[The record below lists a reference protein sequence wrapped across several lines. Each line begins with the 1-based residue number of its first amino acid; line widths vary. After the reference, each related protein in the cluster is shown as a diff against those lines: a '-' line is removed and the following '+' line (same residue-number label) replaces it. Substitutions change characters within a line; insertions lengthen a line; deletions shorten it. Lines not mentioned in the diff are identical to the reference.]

1 MEILR
6 CEAVTK
12 VYGRG
17 ANQVKALDGVSLS
30 IEKGEFVAV
39 VGASGSGK
47 STLLHLMGGVD
58 QPTEGRVFVEDEDIS
73 TLNPVKAAVF
83 RRRKVGLIY
92 QFYNLIPT
100 LSVEQNIKLPM
111 LLDKRRPDEAYFR
124 GLVAGLGLED
134 KLKALPGA
142 LSGGQQ
148 QRTAIARSLL
158 YRPAVVLADEPTGNL
173 DRQNSRQIVELLKGS
188 NRDLGQTIV
197 IITHDERIALEA
209 DRVVQIEDGRIV
221 SDRRTVYGVR
231 YVETIFTGLYQAK
244 PGRIY
249 FHRGDGAD
257 RVVPDLGNQRDLL
270 QYVGGRE
277 PSDRRG
283 GRGLAGT
290 AAGGSECGGP
300 GSGGKL

>member
-17 ANQVKALDGVSLS
+17 TNQVKALDGVSLS

-111 LLDKRRPDEAYFR
+111 LLDKRRPDEVYFR

-158 YRPAVVLADEPTGNL
+158 YRPAGVLADEPTGNL
-173 DRQNSRQIVELLKGS
+173 DRQNSRQIMELLKGS

-197 IITHDERIALEA
+197 IITHNERIALEA

-221 SDRRTVYGVR
+221 SDRRTV
-231 YVETIFTGLYQAK
+231 
-244 PGRIY
+244 
-249 FHRGDGAD
+249 
-257 RVVPDLGNQRDLL
+257 
-270 QYVGGRE
+270 
-277 PSDRRG
+277 
-283 GRGLAGT
+283 
-290 AAGGSECGGP
+290 
-300 GSGGKL
+300 

>member
-17 ANQVKALDGVSLS
+17 TNQVKALDGVSLS

-148 QRTAIARSLL
+148 QRTTIARSLL

-221 SDRRTVYGVR
+221 SDRRTV
-231 YVETIFTGLYQAK
+231 
-244 PGRIY
+244 
-249 FHRGDGAD
+249 
-257 RVVPDLGNQRDLL
+257 
-270 QYVGGRE
+270 
-277 PSDRRG
+277 
-283 GRGLAGT
+283 
-290 AAGGSECGGP
+290 
-300 GSGGKL
+300 

>member
-30 IEKGEFVAV
+30 VEKGEFVAV

-58 QPTEGRVFVEDEDIS
+58 RPTEGRVFVEDEDIS

-134 KLKALPGA
+134 KLKALPDA

-173 DRQNSRQIVELLKGS
+173 DSRSSEAVIKAFLEAKRKLGATTFMVTHDSFSASYCDRVIVMKDGKVFQELVNSGEPRVFMEELLEV
-188 NRDLGQTIV
+188 LGRMNGG
-197 IITHDERIALEA
+197 D
-209 DRVVQIEDGRIV
+209 
-221 SDRRTVYGVR
+221 
-231 YVETIFTGLYQAK
+231 QA
-244 PGRIY
+244 
-249 FHRGDGAD
+249 
-257 RVVPDLGNQRDLL
+257 
-270 QYVGGRE
+270 
-277 PSDRRG
+277 
-283 GRGLAGT
+283 
-290 AAGGSECGGP
+290 
-300 GSGGKL
+300 

>member
-17 ANQVKALDGVSLS
+17 TNQVKALDGVSLS

-111 LLDKRRPDEAYFR
+111 LLDKRRPDEVYFR

-173 DRQNSRQIVELLKGS
+173 DRQNSRQIMELLKGS

-197 IITHDERIALEA
+197 IITHNERIALEA

-221 SDRRTVYGVR
+221 SDRRTV
-231 YVETIFTGLYQAK
+231 
-244 PGRIY
+244 
-249 FHRGDGAD
+249 
-257 RVVPDLGNQRDLL
+257 
-270 QYVGGRE
+270 
-277 PSDRRG
+277 
-283 GRGLAGT
+283 
-290 AAGGSECGGP
+290 
-300 GSGGKL
+300 

>member
-12 VYGRG
+12 VYG

-111 LLDKRRPDEAYFR
+111 LLDKRRPDEVYFR

-221 SDRRTVYGVR
+221 SDRRTV
-231 YVETIFTGLYQAK
+231 
-244 PGRIY
+244 
-249 FHRGDGAD
+249 
-257 RVVPDLGNQRDLL
+257 
-270 QYVGGRE
+270 
-277 PSDRRG
+277 
-283 GRGLAGT
+283 
-290 AAGGSECGGP
+290 
-300 GSGGKL
+300 

>member
-58 QPTEGRVFVEDEDIS
+58 QPTEGRFFVEDEDIS

-134 KLKALPGA
+134 KLKAVPGA

-221 SDRRTVYGVR
+221 SDRRTV
-231 YVETIFTGLYQAK
+231 
-244 PGRIY
+244 
-249 FHRGDGAD
+249 
-257 RVVPDLGNQRDLL
+257 
-270 QYVGGRE
+270 
-277 PSDRRG
+277 
-283 GRGLAGT
+283 
-290 AAGGSECGGP
+290 
-300 GSGGKL
+300 

>member
-17 ANQVKALDGVSLS
+17 TNQVKALDGVSLS

-111 LLDKRRPDEAYFR
+111 LLDKRRPDEVYFR

-221 SDRRTVYGVR
+221 SDRRTV
-231 YVETIFTGLYQAK
+231 
-244 PGRIY
+244 
-249 FHRGDGAD
+249 
-257 RVVPDLGNQRDLL
+257 
-270 QYVGGRE
+270 
-277 PSDRRG
+277 
-283 GRGLAGT
+283 
-290 AAGGSECGGP
+290 
-300 GSGGKL
+300 

>member
-111 LLDKRRPDEAYFR
+111 LLDKRRPDEVYFR

-173 DRQNSRQIVELLKGS
+173 DQQNSRQIVELLKGS

-221 SDRRTVYGVR
+221 SDRRTV
-231 YVETIFTGLYQAK
+231 
-244 PGRIY
+244 
-249 FHRGDGAD
+249 
-257 RVVPDLGNQRDLL
+257 
-270 QYVGGRE
+270 
-277 PSDRRG
+277 
-283 GRGLAGT
+283 
-290 AAGGSECGGP
+290 
-300 GSGGKL
+300 

>member
-92 QFYNLIPT
+92 QFYNLIPS

-111 LLDKRRPDEAYFR
+111 LLDKRRPDEVYFR

-221 SDRRTVYGVR
+221 SDRRTV
-231 YVETIFTGLYQAK
+231 
-244 PGRIY
+244 
-249 FHRGDGAD
+249 
-257 RVVPDLGNQRDLL
+257 
-270 QYVGGRE
+270 
-277 PSDRRG
+277 
-283 GRGLAGT
+283 
-290 AAGGSECGGP
+290 
-300 GSGGKL
+300 

>member
-17 ANQVKALDGVSLS
+17 TNQVKALDGVSLS

-83 RRRKVGLIY
+83 RHRKVGLIY

-111 LLDKRRPDEAYFR
+111 LLDKRRPDEVYFR

-173 DRQNSRQIVELLKGS
+173 DRQNSRQIMELLKGS

-197 IITHDERIALEA
+197 IITHNERIALEA

-221 SDRRTVYGVR
+221 SDRRTV
-231 YVETIFTGLYQAK
+231 
-244 PGRIY
+244 
-249 FHRGDGAD
+249 
-257 RVVPDLGNQRDLL
+257 
-270 QYVGGRE
+270 
-277 PSDRRG
+277 
-283 GRGLAGT
+283 
-290 AAGGSECGGP
+290 
-300 GSGGKL
+300 

>member
-17 ANQVKALDGVSLS
+17 TNQVKALDGVSLS

-124 GLVAGLGLED
+124 GLAAGLGLED

-221 SDRRTVYGVR
+221 SDRRTV
-231 YVETIFTGLYQAK
+231 
-244 PGRIY
+244 
-249 FHRGDGAD
+249 
-257 RVVPDLGNQRDLL
+257 
-270 QYVGGRE
+270 
-277 PSDRRG
+277 
-283 GRGLAGT
+283 
-290 AAGGSECGGP
+290 
-300 GSGGKL
+300 

>member
-58 QPTEGRVFVEDEDIS
+58 QPTEGRGFVEDEDIS

-111 LLDKRRPDEAYFR
+111 LLDKRRPDEVYFR

-221 SDRRTVYGVR
+221 SDRRTV
-231 YVETIFTGLYQAK
+231 
-244 PGRIY
+244 
-249 FHRGDGAD
+249 
-257 RVVPDLGNQRDLL
+257 
-270 QYVGGRE
+270 
-277 PSDRRG
+277 
-283 GRGLAGT
+283 
-290 AAGGSECGGP
+290 
-300 GSGGKL
+300 

>member
-30 IEKGEFVAV
+30 IEKGEFVAG

-58 QPTEGRVFVEDEDIS
+58 QPTEGRIFVEDEDIS

-173 DRQNSRQIVELLKGS
+173 DRQNSRQIVELLKGF

-221 SDRRTVYGVR
+221 SDRRTV
-231 YVETIFTGLYQAK
+231 
-244 PGRIY
+244 
-249 FHRGDGAD
+249 
-257 RVVPDLGNQRDLL
+257 
-270 QYVGGRE
+270 
-277 PSDRRG
+277 
-283 GRGLAGT
+283 
-290 AAGGSECGGP
+290 
-300 GSGGKL
+300 

>member
-17 ANQVKALDGVSLS
+17 TNQVKALDGVSLS

-197 IITHDERIALEA
+197 IITHDERIALGA

-221 SDRRTVYGVR
+221 SDRRTV
-231 YVETIFTGLYQAK
+231 
-244 PGRIY
+244 
-249 FHRGDGAD
+249 
-257 RVVPDLGNQRDLL
+257 
-270 QYVGGRE
+270 
-277 PSDRRG
+277 
-283 GRGLAGT
+283 
-290 AAGGSECGGP
+290 
-300 GSGGKL
+300 

>member
-1 MEILR
+1 MTIL
-6 CEAVTK
+6 ETK
-12 VYGRG
+12 ELKKYYGSGDTLVR
-17 ANQVKALDGVSLS
+17 ALDGVNLS
-30 IEKGEFVAV
+30 VEDGEFVAI
-39 VGASGSGK
+39 VGTSGSGK

-58 QPTEGRVFVEDEDIS
+58 RPTEGRVFVEDEDIS

-92 QFYNLIPT
+92 QFFNLIPT

-134 KLKALPGA
+134 KLKALPDA

-221 SDRRTVYGVR
+221 SDRRTV
-231 YVETIFTGLYQAK
+231 
-244 PGRIY
+244 
-249 FHRGDGAD
+249 
-257 RVVPDLGNQRDLL
+257 
-270 QYVGGRE
+270 
-277 PSDRRG
+277 
-283 GRGLAGT
+283 
-290 AAGGSECGGP
+290 
-300 GSGGKL
+300 

>member
-17 ANQVKALDGVSLS
+17 TNQVKALDGVSLS

-58 QPTEGRVFVEDEDIS
+58 QPTEGRVIVEDEDIS

-221 SDRRTVYGVR
+221 SDRRTV
-231 YVETIFTGLYQAK
+231 
-244 PGRIY
+244 
-249 FHRGDGAD
+249 
-257 RVVPDLGNQRDLL
+257 
-270 QYVGGRE
+270 
-277 PSDRRG
+277 
-283 GRGLAGT
+283 
-290 AAGGSECGGP
+290 
-300 GSGGKL
+300 

>member
-58 QPTEGRVFVEDEDIS
+58 QPTEGRIFVEDEDIS

-148 QRTAIARSLL
+148 QRTAIARTLL

-173 DRQNSRQIVELLKGS
+173 DRQNSRQIVELLKGF

-221 SDRRTVYGVR
+221 SDRRTV
-231 YVETIFTGLYQAK
+231 
-244 PGRIY
+244 
-249 FHRGDGAD
+249 
-257 RVVPDLGNQRDLL
+257 
-270 QYVGGRE
+270 
-277 PSDRRG
+277 
-283 GRGLAGT
+283 
-290 AAGGSECGGP
+290 
-300 GSGGKL
+300 

>member
-1 MEILR
+1 MR

-12 VYGRG
+12 VYSRG

-111 LLDKRRPDEAYFR
+111 LLDKRRPDEVYFR

-221 SDRRTVYGVR
+221 SDRRTV
-231 YVETIFTGLYQAK
+231 
-244 PGRIY
+244 
-249 FHRGDGAD
+249 
-257 RVVPDLGNQRDLL
+257 
-270 QYVGGRE
+270 
-277 PSDRRG
+277 
-283 GRGLAGT
+283 
-290 AAGGSECGGP
+290 
-300 GSGGKL
+300 

>member
-17 ANQVKALDGVSLS
+17 TNQVKALDGVSLS
-30 IEKGEFVAV
+30 LEKGEFVAV

-124 GLVAGLGLED
+124 ALVAGLGLED

-221 SDRRTVYGVR
+221 SDRRTV
-231 YVETIFTGLYQAK
+231 
-244 PGRIY
+244 
-249 FHRGDGAD
+249 
-257 RVVPDLGNQRDLL
+257 
-270 QYVGGRE
+270 
-277 PSDRRG
+277 
-283 GRGLAGT
+283 
-290 AAGGSECGGP
+290 
-300 GSGGKL
+300 

>member
-6 CEAVTK
+6 CEGVTK

-111 LLDKRRPDEAYFR
+111 LLDKRRPDEVYFR

-221 SDRRTVYGVR
+221 SDRRTV
-231 YVETIFTGLYQAK
+231 
-244 PGRIY
+244 
-249 FHRGDGAD
+249 
-257 RVVPDLGNQRDLL
+257 
-270 QYVGGRE
+270 
-277 PSDRRG
+277 
-283 GRGLAGT
+283 
-290 AAGGSECGGP
+290 
-300 GSGGKL
+300 

>member
-73 TLNPVKAAVF
+73 TLNQVKAAVF

-124 GLVAGLGLED
+124 GLAAGLGLED

-221 SDRRTVYGVR
+221 SDRRTV
-231 YVETIFTGLYQAK
+231 
-244 PGRIY
+244 
-249 FHRGDGAD
+249 
-257 RVVPDLGNQRDLL
+257 
-270 QYVGGRE
+270 
-277 PSDRRG
+277 
-283 GRGLAGT
+283 
-290 AAGGSECGGP
+290 
-300 GSGGKL
+300 

>member
-1 MEILR
+1 MEILQ

-58 QPTEGRVFVEDEDIS
+58 QPTEGRIFVEDEDIS

-221 SDRRTVYGVR
+221 SDRRTV
-231 YVETIFTGLYQAK
+231 
-244 PGRIY
+244 
-249 FHRGDGAD
+249 
-257 RVVPDLGNQRDLL
+257 
-270 QYVGGRE
+270 
-277 PSDRRG
+277 
-283 GRGLAGT
+283 
-290 AAGGSECGGP
+290 
-300 GSGGKL
+300 

>member
-30 IEKGEFVAV
+30 VEKGEFVAV

-58 QPTEGRVFVEDEDIS
+58 RPTEGRIFVEDEDIS

-134 KLKALPGA
+134 KLKALPDA

-173 DRQNSRQIVELLKGS
+173 DRQNSWQIVELLKGS

-221 SDRRTVYGVR
+221 SDRRTV
-231 YVETIFTGLYQAK
+231 
-244 PGRIY
+244 
-249 FHRGDGAD
+249 
-257 RVVPDLGNQRDLL
+257 
-270 QYVGGRE
+270 
-277 PSDRRG
+277 
-283 GRGLAGT
+283 
-290 AAGGSECGGP
+290 
-300 GSGGKL
+300 

>member
-17 ANQVKALDGVSLS
+17 TNQVKALDGVSLS

-134 KLKALPGA
+134 KLKALTGA

-221 SDRRTVYGVR
+221 SDRRTV
-231 YVETIFTGLYQAK
+231 
-244 PGRIY
+244 
-249 FHRGDGAD
+249 
-257 RVVPDLGNQRDLL
+257 
-270 QYVGGRE
+270 
-277 PSDRRG
+277 
-283 GRGLAGT
+283 
-290 AAGGSECGGP
+290 
-300 GSGGKL
+300 

>member
-134 KLKALPGA
+134 KLKALTGA
-142 LSGGQQ
+142 LSGGRQ

-221 SDRRTVYGVR
+221 SDRRTV
-231 YVETIFTGLYQAK
+231 
-244 PGRIY
+244 
-249 FHRGDGAD
+249 
-257 RVVPDLGNQRDLL
+257 
-270 QYVGGRE
+270 
-277 PSDRRG
+277 
-283 GRGLAGT
+283 
-290 AAGGSECGGP
+290 
-300 GSGGKL
+300 

>member
-58 QPTEGRVFVEDEDIS
+58 QPTEGRIFVEDEDIS

-124 GLVAGLGLED
+124 GLVADLGLED
-134 KLKALPGA
+134 KLKALPDA

-173 DRQNSRQIVELLKGS
+173 DRQNSRQIVELLKGF

-221 SDRRTVYGVR
+221 SDRRTV
-231 YVETIFTGLYQAK
+231 
-244 PGRIY
+244 
-249 FHRGDGAD
+249 
-257 RVVPDLGNQRDLL
+257 
-270 QYVGGRE
+270 
-277 PSDRRG
+277 
-283 GRGLAGT
+283 
-290 AAGGSECGGP
+290 
-300 GSGGKL
+300 

>member
-17 ANQVKALDGVSLS
+17 TNQVKALDGVSLS

-173 DRQNSRQIVELLKGS
+173 DRQNSRQIVELMKGS

-221 SDRRTVYGVR
+221 SDRRTV
-231 YVETIFTGLYQAK
+231 
-244 PGRIY
+244 
-249 FHRGDGAD
+249 
-257 RVVPDLGNQRDLL
+257 
-270 QYVGGRE
+270 
-277 PSDRRG
+277 
-283 GRGLAGT
+283 
-290 AAGGSECGGP
+290 
-300 GSGGKL
+300 

>member
-124 GLVAGLGLED
+124 GLVADLGLED

-173 DRQNSRQIVELLKGS
+173 DRQNSRQIVELLKGF

-221 SDRRTVYGVR
+221 SDRRTV
-231 YVETIFTGLYQAK
+231 
-244 PGRIY
+244 
-249 FHRGDGAD
+249 
-257 RVVPDLGNQRDLL
+257 
-270 QYVGGRE
+270 
-277 PSDRRG
+277 
-283 GRGLAGT
+283 
-290 AAGGSECGGP
+290 
-300 GSGGKL
+300 

>member
-1 MEILR
+1 M
-6 CEAVTK
+6 
-12 VYGRG
+12 
-17 ANQVKALDGVSLS
+17 
-30 IEKGEFVAV
+30 AV

-221 SDRRTVYGVR
+221 SDRRTV
-231 YVETIFTGLYQAK
+231 
-244 PGRIY
+244 
-249 FHRGDGAD
+249 
-257 RVVPDLGNQRDLL
+257 
-270 QYVGGRE
+270 
-277 PSDRRG
+277 
-283 GRGLAGT
+283 
-290 AAGGSECGGP
+290 
-300 GSGGKL
+300 

>member
-17 ANQVKALDGVSLS
+17 TNQVKALDGVSLS

-173 DRQNSRQIVELLKGS
+173 DSRSSEAVIKAFLEAKRKLGATTFMVTHDSFSASYCDRVIVMKDGKVFQELVNSGEPRVFMEELLEV
-188 NRDLGQTIV
+188 LGRMNGG
-197 IITHDERIALEA
+197 D
-209 DRVVQIEDGRIV
+209 
-221 SDRRTVYGVR
+221 
-231 YVETIFTGLYQAK
+231 QA
-244 PGRIY
+244 
-249 FHRGDGAD
+249 
-257 RVVPDLGNQRDLL
+257 
-270 QYVGGRE
+270 
-277 PSDRRG
+277 
-283 GRGLAGT
+283 
-290 AAGGSECGGP
+290 
-300 GSGGKL
+300 

>member
-111 LLDKRRPDEAYFR
+111 LLDTRRPDEAYFR

-134 KLKALPGA
+134 KLKALTGA

-221 SDRRTVYGVR
+221 SDRRTV
-231 YVETIFTGLYQAK
+231 
-244 PGRIY
+244 
-249 FHRGDGAD
+249 
-257 RVVPDLGNQRDLL
+257 
-270 QYVGGRE
+270 
-277 PSDRRG
+277 
-283 GRGLAGT
+283 
-290 AAGGSECGGP
+290 
-300 GSGGKL
+300 

>member
-6 CEAVTK
+6 CEVVTK

-111 LLDKRRPDEAYFR
+111 LLDKRRPDEVYFR

-221 SDRRTVYGVR
+221 SDRRTV
-231 YVETIFTGLYQAK
+231 
-244 PGRIY
+244 
-249 FHRGDGAD
+249 
-257 RVVPDLGNQRDLL
+257 
-270 QYVGGRE
+270 
-277 PSDRRG
+277 
-283 GRGLAGT
+283 
-290 AAGGSECGGP
+290 
-300 GSGGKL
+300 

>member
-58 QPTEGRVFVEDEDIS
+58 QPTEGRIFVEDEDIS

-173 DRQNSRQIVELLKGS
+173 DRQNSRQIVELLKGF

-221 SDRRTVYGVR
+221 SDRRTV
-231 YVETIFTGLYQAK
+231 
-244 PGRIY
+244 
-249 FHRGDGAD
+249 
-257 RVVPDLGNQRDLL
+257 
-270 QYVGGRE
+270 
-277 PSDRRG
+277 
-283 GRGLAGT
+283 
-290 AAGGSECGGP
+290 
-300 GSGGKL
+300 

>member
-173 DRQNSRQIVELLKGS
+173 DRENSRQIVELLKGS

-221 SDRRTVYGVR
+221 SDRRT
-231 YVETIFTGLYQAK
+231 A
-244 PGRIY
+244 
-249 FHRGDGAD
+249 
-257 RVVPDLGNQRDLL
+257 
-270 QYVGGRE
+270 
-277 PSDRRG
+277 
-283 GRGLAGT
+283 
-290 AAGGSECGGP
+290 
-300 GSGGKL
+300 